1 MPSPRLALVLAS
13 PCLRRAKK
21 PVFSSPWR
29 AATGSATGSGL
40 GSPPAAPSGSSALGS
55 AGSASCGAS
64 TGASSGASTGKAT
77 AASGSM
83 RGPTAASAC
92 SDCGSV
98 GASSLGF
105 LRNQPN
111 RPFFSPD
118 STGGFLSSL
127 EPNMGTNISRG
138 RHATAP
144 RLYRTR
150 STRAFSGAGPTDVA
164 AVNSVEYPSISPPAG
179 VKTTRAARK
188 VPL

>member
-1 MPSPRLALVLAS
+1 GASFSGSGPSSGFGSDSGSGSGSLTGTSTTAGSAGAAS
-13 PCLRRAKK
+13 GDTSTTGGTSTT
-21 PVFSSPWR
+21 SSGTS
-29 AATGSATGSGL
+29 AGATGSISGSAAVSVGL
-40 GSPPAAPSGSSALGS
+40 G
-55 AGSASCGAS
+55 
-64 TGASSGASTGKAT
+64 
-77 AASGSM
+77 
-83 RGPTAASAC
+83 C
-92 SDCGSV
+92 SVC
-98 GASSLGF
+98 ASSLGF

-144 RLYRTR
+144 RRHRTR
-150 STRAFSGAGPTDVA
+150 SIPAFSGAGPTDVA

-179 VKTTRAARK
+179 VKTARAARK